1 MQKLLSL
8 PESLVPVFH
17 ELTGYNHDWFVTA
30 DPAGQR
36 VGSGGG
42 TAWLLEAH
50 RKQAG
55 FSSFT
60 EYLRDSV
67 KLMIHA
73 GGQGRR
79 LPAYAPSGK
88 VLAPVPVFRWGR
100 GQKLDQTLLD
110 LQVPLYERIMEV
122 AGDRQHLLIA
132 SGDTLIMAPEIPGRL
147 PEADVV
153 CFGIWVDPHLA
164 SRHGVFFTPRD
175 NPSQLEFMLQKPDHA
190 NIERLSASHL
200 YLMDIGIWV
209 LSDRATEILMHQCG
223 YRGQGFQTGV
233 PDFYDL
239 YSTFGTALGTRPGNP
254 DPEISSL
261 TTAII
266 PLQQGEFY
274 HYGTTGELITS
285 SEKIQNR
292 VLDQRNIWHTRI
304 KPHPSLFVLNANTD
318 VRWTQKHH
326 HLWIENSY
334 VPASW
339 EVGSHHV
346 ITGIPRNDWSL
357 RLDDGICLDMAP
369 VGEQGWCIRPYGM
382 EDAFKGKTA
391 DMATHWMGR
400 PLADWFAE
408 RGIALS
414 DAGLSGNEDIQFAPL
429 FPVVDDPALQGDLVQ
444 WMTGTGIPS
453 EMAQRWLS
461 FPRLSADGISNT
473 ANLLR
478 LRDQRNENLK
488 QNLTA
493 LAANYKKSVFYQSD
507 LKFAAQAFASGNLPL
522 PEPLPESE
530 TASLR
535 FSDHMFRSE
544 VHRLSGLDGNREE
557 SAAFAV
563 LRDAITGTLHQP
575 AEPRLNVHPDQ
586 IVWGRSP
593 ARIDLAGGWSD
604 TPPYCLQVGGSV
616 LNMAVELNG
625 QPPIQVYIRLCE
637 EKKIMLRSIDNGISE
652 SVSTFEELA
661 AYNQVGSAFSIPRA
675 ALCLAGFHPDFSG
688 RRFRSLED
696 QLADFGGGFEISL
709 VVAIPKGSGLGTSS
723 ILAASVLGALSDFC
737 ALHWDNQAICHRT
750 LILEQL
756 LTTGGGWQ
764 DQYGGILPGIK
775 LLESEAGTQ
784 EKMSVHW
791 MPDRLFTDP
800 LYRDCWLLYY
810 TGITRVAKSILSE
823 IVRGMFLNE
832 GKRLHIVGEIKS
844 HAYALA
850 DAIQRSDFALTGEM
864 IARSWKLNNALDS
877 GTNTPEVQR
886 VIDLT
891 VGMVTGLKL
900 AGAGGGGYMLMCA
913 RDPEAAARI
922 RKILQENPLN
932 ARARF
937 VKMDVSQTGFQTSR
951 S

>member
-17 ELTGYNHDWFVTA
+17 ELTGYDQDWFVTS

-42 TAWLLEAH
+42 TAWLLESH
-50 RKQAG
+50 RKQG
-55 FSSFT
+55 GTSFS
-60 EYLRDSV
+60 EYLRSSV
-67 KLMIHA
+67 KIMIHA

-88 VLAPVPVFRWGR
+88 VIAPVPVFRWGR

-122 AGDRQHLLIA
+122 ACDSQHLLIA
-132 SGDTLIMAPEIPGRL
+132 SGDTLIMAPEIPDRL
-147 PEADVV
+147 PDADVV
-153 CFGIWVDPHLA
+153 CFGIWVEPHHA

-175 NPSQLEFMLQKPDHA
+175 NPNRLEFMLQKPDHE
-190 NIERLSASHL
+190 NIERLSGSHL

-209 LSDRATEILMHQCG
+209 LSDRAVDVLMQKSG
-223 YRGQGFQTGV
+223 YRGQGFQAGI

-239 YSTFGTALGTRPGNP
+239 YSAFGTALGSRPGNP
-254 DPEISSL
+254 DPEISPL
-261 TTAII
+261 TAAII
-266 PLQQGEFY
+266 PLQHGEFY
-274 HYGTTGELITS
+274 HYGTTGELISS

-292 VLDQRNIWHTRI
+292 VLDQRTIWHTRI
-304 KPHPSLFVLNANTD
+304 KPHPSLFVLNAITD
-318 VRWTQKHH
+318 IRWTQKHH
-326 HLWIENSY
+326 HLWIENSH

-339 EVGSHHV
+339 ELGSHHV
-346 ITGIPRNDWSL
+346 ITGVPRNNWTL
-357 RLDDGICLDMAP
+357 RLTDGTCLDLVP
-369 VGEQGWCIRPYGM
+369 VGEKDWCIRPYGM
-382 EDAFKGKTA
+382 EDPFRGKTA
-391 DMATHWMGR
+391 DPTTLWMGR
-400 PLADWFAE
+400 PLAGWFE
-408 RGIALS
+408 DRGISLA
-414 DAGLSGNEDIQFAPL
+414 DAGLAGNEDIQSAPL
-429 FPVVDDPALQGDLVQ
+429 FPVVDDPSREGDLVQ
-444 WMTGTGIPS
+444 WIVAPS
-453 EMAQRWLS
+453 PQPMLSHRWINCR
-461 FPRLSADGISNT
+461 RLSADAISNA

-478 LRDQRNENLK
+478 LRDQRSAFLQENLP
-488 QNLTA
+488 A
-493 LAANYKKSVFYQSD
+493 LASNYKKSVFYQSD
-507 LKFAAQAFASGNLPL
+507 LKFAARAFALGKLALPD
-522 PEPLPESE
+522 PLPESE
-530 TASLR
+530 PASLR
-535 FSDHMFRSE
+535 FSDSMFRSE
-544 VHRLSGLDGNREE
+544 VRRIKGMDGSTDEA
-557 SAAFAV
+557 AAFAV
-563 LRDAITGTLHQP
+563 LRDTITGTLHQP

-604 TPPYCLQVGGSV
+604 TPPFCLQVGGSV

-637 EKKIMLRSIDNGISE
+637 EKKIILRSIDNGISE
-652 SVSTFEELA
+652 VVSTFAELA
-661 AYNQVGSAFSIPRA
+661 AFNQVGSAFSIPRA
-675 ALCLAGFHPDFSG
+675 ALCLAGFHPDFCN
-688 RRFRSLED
+688 RRFPSLES
-696 QLADFGGGFEISL
+696 QLEDFGGGFEISL

-723 ILAASVLGALSDFC
+723 ILAASILGALSDFC

-832 GKRLHIVGEIKS
+832 GNRLRIVGEIKS

-850 DAIQRSDFALTGEM
+850 DAIQRSDFRLTGEM

-886 VIDLT
+886 VIDLSA
-891 VGMVTGLKL
+891 GLVTGLKL

-922 RKILQENPLN
+922 RKILHENPLN